1 MLCLRIITVLCL
13 IIRYIVFS
21 CLKKKKKKKNRM
33 IFCFISNVVRIKGM
47 KNPQG
52 VRRSYLKFGR
62 DLKFIMG
69 TSPCKRN
76 PKFIMGTSPCKCNP
90 KFALRHIV
98 KNGRIWGGT
107 IKPYDKYEYNL
118 CLNIL
123 AKYCKASLFYICRTY
138 FILQFK

>member
-13 IIRYIVFS
+13 IIRYS
-21 CLKKKKKKKNRM
+21 LCCLFLFEKKKKTRM
-33 IFCFISNVVRIKGM
+33 IFCFISNVVRIKDM
-47 KNPQG
+47 KNPQS

-62 DLKFIMG
+62 DIKFIMG

-76 PKFIMGTSPCKCNP
+76 PKFT
-90 KFALRHIV
+90 LRHIV
-98 KNGRIWGGT
+98 KNGRIWGGI
-107 IKPYDKYEYNL
+107 IKPYDEYEYNF
-118 CLNIL
+118 CLDIL